1 MGGLGGKHAT
11 GDPSCSTSIKR
22 RSGEHPKPSEDNVNN
37 QASIDID
44 SNRITHMITTVSDT
58 TAWSMDPGQIIA
70 LNEAYIVGTGK
81 KICIVQTAK

>member
-1 MGGLGGKHAT
+1 
-11 GDPSCSTSIKR
+11 
-22 RSGEHPKPSEDNVNN
+22 
-37 QASIDID
+37 
-44 SNRITHMITTVSDT
+44 MITTVSDT